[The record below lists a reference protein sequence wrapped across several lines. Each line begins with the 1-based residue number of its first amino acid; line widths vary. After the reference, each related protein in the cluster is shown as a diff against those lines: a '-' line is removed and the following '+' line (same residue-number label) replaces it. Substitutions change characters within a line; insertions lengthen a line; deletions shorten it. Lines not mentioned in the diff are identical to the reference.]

1 MESTRSTRHRLQ
13 FTSPWSST
21 RSSWWRYSM
30 RLTHARSTDSATS
43 LLDSSLTLFITS
55 SGSPPSLAKYLVFKT
70 YTENDW
76 NFDFISLQIVIIQF
90 GGFAFSTSPLSLEQW
105 IWCIFF
111 GLGTLVWQQIITTI
125 PNSCIPKSLSYVTK
139 KSRPFVITIFKLGLG
154 FSRYGRE
161 PPPEPTSPINLSG
174 NEVGHHHHH
183 HHHHHES
190 FSSSRSGQILWIRG
204 LTRLQTQVGQ
214 VHPLFLCFSISSPT
228 LSFDFFSLSIV
239 YSEKKRVFFYLLTKS
254 QSLILHWFLFC
265 WD

>member
-55 SGSPPSLAKYLVFKT
+55 SGSPPSLAKYLVFKA

-139 KSRPFVITIFKLGLG
+139 NHVLLLLQ
-154 FSRYGRE
+154 FSNWDWDFPGTVE
-161 PPPEPTSPINLSG
+161 NHLL
-174 NEVGHHHHH
+174 N
-183 HHHHHES
+183 
-190 FSSSRSGQILWIRG
+190 
-204 LTRLQTQVGQ
+204 
-214 VHPLFLCFSISSPT
+214 PLLPSIC
-228 LSFDFFSLSIV
+228 LA
-239 YSEKKRVFFYLLTKS
+239 TK
-254 QSLILHWFLFC
+254 
-265 WD
+265 